1 MNDKNRKAMFAKNQ
15 KPHVYEH
22 YHKVNNKM
30 IDDKS
35 DSDAKK
41 KYQQA
46 MKKLANKNGKIDLN
60 NGNVYDEFGKIRD
73 IMETFESSMEIFGE
87 KAMVKGLSLIHI

>member
-1 MNDKNRKAMFAKNQ
+1 MKDKNRKAMFAKNQ

-73 IMETFESSMEIFGE
+73 NYNSH
-87 KAMVKGLSLIHI
+87 KWNKQGLSDDEIYQKWEESQ